1 MKNLQQYMSE
11 KTINEARQIEYRVAL
26 VDVFDEDDLPVNVGI
41 LVDKENQKE
50 FEKWLEKEQDNIFIH
65 AEGGKVEY

>member
-26 VDVFDEDDLPVNVGI
+26 IDVFDEDDLPVNVGI

-65 AEGGKVEY
+65 ACGGRVEY